1 MTVWTSPP
9 AASRARVSL
18 IGNVTFL
25 SSRFAEE
32 SGIKDCYLAAHRDAR
47 WWLPDDPD
55 AAHTVFTN
63 LIIIIFCNNLL
74 LFIYIIYL
82 LIISSIYLL
91 LFIYYYL

>member
-63 LIIIIFCNNLL
+63 LIIIIL
-74 LFIYIIYL
+74 
-82 LIISSIYLL
+82 SSA
-91 LFIYYYL
+91 